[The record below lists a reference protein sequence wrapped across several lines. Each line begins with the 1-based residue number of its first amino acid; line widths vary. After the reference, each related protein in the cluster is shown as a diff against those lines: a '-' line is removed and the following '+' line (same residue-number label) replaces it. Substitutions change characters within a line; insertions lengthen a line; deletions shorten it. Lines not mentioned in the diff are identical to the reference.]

1 MKYKDGAEI
10 ELGDLVRLGS
20 DLTGVVVGIIPERKF
35 SNKYDPDEWCYLLTG
50 VLVESL
56 GAGLIHQVD
65 TSIDFDLISR
75 AAE

>member
-1 MKYKDGAEI
+1 MKYNDGAKI

-35 SNKYDPDEWCYLLTG
+35 SSNYDPDEWGYLLGG
-50 VLVESL
+50 VLVEAL
-56 GAGLIHQVD
+56 DAGLIHQVD